1 MQGEGGATR
10 IRALQI
16 RDNSIGADDLNGDDA
31 AQIRAKLGIAWTSGS
46 QVPVVISSSSLE
58 MWSVG
63 TGPDN
68 LLRLDASGKIPAVDG
83 SQITNLPAAGGGLL
97 ASSNLSDLSDAAAAR
112 EALGLGSAATLLVG
126 TGSNNIVQLDASG
139 RLPALNASLLTNLPG
154 ASSLIGT
161 TPYVVGP
168 TGSGAPYTSI
178 QAAVSAA
185 EVASPTYGTPAIV
198 AVLPGIYTENVALAS
213 HVSLFGAG
221 GSYETSPRIV
231 GTVTADYGNAQ
242 SGPYQAEALI
252 ANVRIFPTSGSYGLI
267 FGGTTAQSLH
277 IHNVDINMSSNAKGL
292 SVTNGAAGAGSNTSI
307 VYVYGLRIFGD
318 APNGAAC
325 VEHSA
330 GRINWLGEVRL
341 WSPTYANAYSITGTA
356 ISWQSY
362 GTISID
368 GSISCSSSGGQSFT
382 RLLMQTNGTT
392 AITHTG
398 TGLFTLGAF
407 GASSLTGTTSAAV
420 AASGPGYV
428 LYARGS
434 TNSVNFL
441 TLFSGAYTYAA
452 SDPLSDAFQA
462 KDATLTSMASLTT
475 AADKIPYFTG
485 VDTAATTTLT
495 SFMRTLLDDADAAT
509 ARATLGLSTAA
520 TSAATAFQ
528 SSDATLTALAG
539 LTTAAD
545 RLPYFTGVDAAAVAT
560 LTTYGRSLIDD
571 ADAAAARS
579 TLGLGSAATYD
590 AGATANKLV
599 LLDSQGR
606 LPAIDGSLLTNVT
619 SAGGGSSSAYAA
631 DVWDY
636 SWTAASGDPTT
647 LGWTTSAGSIAA
659 ATVDSVSCYTF
670 TPNHSATSFIYQTFT
685 GTGGDWELRAR
696 IRMNA
701 EAASISGDYHFL
713 GIETASPISTN
724 CVLALTTSGLG
735 FVSSGV
741 TVLTFSQ
748 LPVSLDERWI
758 TVTIRCHSGS
768 AANKSMLRCWV
779 GSLYAGSVQVSSL
792 SGTTSVAGRVRFGQV
807 EGGTN
812 DNMTNSIAYFNF
824 RTGHNAA
831 PPEYTFRGKTFD
843 DA

>member
-16 RDNSIGADDLNGDDA
+16 RDNSIGADDLNGDEA
-31 AQIRAKLGIAWTSGS
+31 AQIRTKLGIAWTSGS

-58 MWSVG
+58 MWNVG
-63 TGPDN
+63 TEANN
-68 LLRLDASGKIPAVDG
+68 LLRLDSSGKIPAVDG

-97 ASSNLSDLSDAAAAR
+97 AASNLSDLSDAAAAR
-112 EALGLGSAATLLVG
+112 SALGLGSAATLSVG
-126 TGSNNIVQLDASG
+126 TGSYGIVQLDASG

-168 TGSGAPYTSI
+168 SGSGSPYTSI
-178 QAAVSAA
+178 QAAITAA
-185 EVASPTYGTPAIV
+185 AAASPTYGSPAII
-198 AVLPGIYTENVALAS
+198 AILPGIYTENISLAS

-221 GSYETSPRIV
+221 GSYETAPRIV
-231 GTVTADYGNAQ
+231 GTITADYGNSQ
-242 SGPYQAEALI
+242 TGPYQSEAFVS
-252 ANVRIFPTSGSYGLI
+252 NVRIFPTSGSYGLV
-267 FGGTTAQSLH
+267 FGGTAAQSLH
-277 IHNVDINMSSNAKGL
+277 LYNVDINMSSNAKGF

-307 VYVYGLRIFGD
+307 VYVYGLRVFGD
-318 APNGAAC
+318 TANSAAC
-325 VEHSA
+325 VEHSS

-341 WSPTYANAYSITGTA
+341 WSPTYGNAYVITGDA
-356 ISWQSY
+356 VSWQSY
-362 GTISID
+362 GTVSIE
-368 GSISCSSSGGQSFT
+368 GSINCSSSGGQSFT
-382 RLLMQTNGTT
+382 RILAQTNGTS
-392 AITHTG
+392 ALTHTG

-407 GASSLTGTTSAAV
+407 GASSLSATSSPAV

-434 TNSVNFL
+434 TNCVNFL
-441 TLFSGAYTYAA
+441 SLFSGAYVYAA

-462 KDATLTSMASLTT
+462 KDATLTAVASLTT
-475 AADKIPYFTG
+475 AADKVPYFTG

-495 SFMRTLLDDADAAT
+495 SYMRTLLDDADAAT
-509 ARATLGLSTAA
+509 ARTTLGLSSAATYAA
-520 TSAATAFQ
+520 TSFQ

-560 LTTYGRSLIDD
+560 LTSYGRSLIDD
-571 ADAAAARS
+571 ADAATARS

-606 LPAIDGSLLTNVT
+606 LPAVDGSLLTNVA
-619 SAGGGSSSAYAA
+619 SGGGGASSAYAA

-636 SWTAASGDPTT
+636 SWVASSGDPTT
-647 LGWTTSAGSIAA
+647 LGWTMLAGSIAA
-659 ATVDSVSCYTF
+659 ATVDSVSCYTL
-670 TPNHSATSFIYQTFT
+670 TPNHSTNSYIYQTFA

-696 IRMNA
+696 IRLNA
-701 EAASISGDYHFL
+701 EGTTTAGDYHFL
-713 GIETASPISTN
+713 GIETASPLSVN
-724 CVLALTTSGLG
+724 CLLVLTTNGLG
-735 FVSSGV
+735 FVTTGT
-741 TVLTFSQ
+741 TVSTFTQ

-758 TVTIRCHSGS
+758 TVTIRCYSGTT
-768 AANKSMLRCWV
+768 AAKSMLRCWV
-779 GSLYAGSVQVSSL
+779 GSLYAGSIQLSSL
-792 SGTTSVAGRVRFGQV
+792 AGASAVAGRVRFGQV
-807 EGGTN
+807 EAGTN
-812 DNMTNSIAYFNF
+812 DNMNCSIASFNF
-824 RTGHNAA
+824 RSGHNAA
-831 PPEYTFRGKTFD
+831 PPDYTFRGKTFD